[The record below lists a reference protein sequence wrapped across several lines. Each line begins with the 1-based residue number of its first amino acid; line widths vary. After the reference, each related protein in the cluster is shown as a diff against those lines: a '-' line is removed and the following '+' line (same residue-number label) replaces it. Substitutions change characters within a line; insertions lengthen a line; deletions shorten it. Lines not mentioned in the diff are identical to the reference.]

1 MIGRLRAYEAGEYG
15 LREAVA
21 EVQELKRMA
30 KRREEE
36 QGRLVQEANSLQQEA
51 GDLLQVGNT

>member
-21 EVQELKRMA
+21 EVQELKRTA

-36 QGRLVQEANSLQQEA
+36 QGRLAQEANSLQQEA